1 MKGFQKLY
9 SVGILVFAF
18 IYPSA
23 MAEAK
28 NTHVNHVLYHQN
40 AGVETSFMGGN
51 PNPEVL
57 LAHRHNRSR
66 IRRHHHNYRPRRHY
80 YPNVRYSGAHYR
92 HGRWQLVRDRHGRLI
107 YDWHRH

>member
-9 SVGILVFAF
+9 SVGILMFAF

-28 NTHVNHVLYHQN
+28 NTDLNYVLYHQN
-40 AGVETSFMGGN
+40 AGVETSFMGEDT
-51 PNPEVL
+51 NPEVL
-57 LAHRHNRSR
+57 LAHRYNRSR
-66 IRRHHHNYRPRRHY
+66 IRRHHHNYRPRRY
-80 YPNVRYSGAHYR
+80 YSAAHYR